1 MKAASAHDRAVSR
14 HETAAAFM
22 DEHDEPEKAASEREA
37 AARNRE
43 QALEETAKA
52 AERDG

>member
-22 DEHDEPEKAASEREA
+22 DEHDEPVKAACEREA

-43 QALEETAKA
+43 QALEETVKA
-52 AERDG
+52 AGYEG